1 MLNHTRAMRVA
12 LLAAS
17 SLSAV
22 ILASPAS
29 AADAIPTTASTPSII
44 VNNNMNPN
52 ATGPNGALDTSGV
65 TIGAATGVNGVGQMT
80 IATNPSSTALLLCT
94 GTLINPRTVI
104 FNAHCVNEQPTSS
117 YGKNG
122 TAFGPWANGT
132 PMAFGFGAN
141 NLPALFDWF
150 GLTGNPALKF
160 NTNTNRALYEV
171 EQVWYDQRSL
181 APSSCTNPASCF
193 LEADIAIA
201 TLDTPA
207 FGVPTWAML
216 FSPLTAETHA
226 TVTGYGVSGTSSAI
240 ASIDFRRRAAENMVS
255 TLSSLDDQDDF
266 LFGENGGNPQSLYQ
280 LDFDSPA
287 GAAAFNTTA
296 GRYDFDIYDGAA
308 LPHEGI
314 TAGGDSGGPLIVD
327 QKYSRPVIAGTLS
340 GGSRFFNGQASGSYG
355 TTSFY
360 QPLFLFWDQIVA
372 NNPYVYAGNKAGN
385 GNWEDGSHWVS
396 LMDPS
401 YMVDRNGVLVND
413 LPDTPALGVSGNTV
427 KFGNVCFL
435 DFCEDLSQDDEATG
449 LPVGSGTGLHIP
461 GGPGSTNFVPNNIVA
476 NPKAGINARYYN
488 VTLSA
493 AGTTTLSSSAT
504 IDELTLNGPTKL
516 SIAGGGSLNVLGDI
530 TQVQGWT
537 NVDGLLKSGSDM
549 LFATGFLT
557 GSGTLQSPFVTV
569 AMATVAPGGADH
581 VGTMTINGNAILASG
596 SSLFIDAQRGSADK
610 LVVTG
615 GVGSGILTLSQND
628 TTGAKPSIV
637 FNKVTDAPAPRAGE
651 SYVIA
656 SGTGGISGTF
666 GNSYTFQGVLRPELT
681 YGPNTIT
688 ATLRA
693 GSLVTILD
701 GQNATAIAFAN
712 ALDHLRTGFT
722 DKLWTL
728 YGNVDWMNG
737 SQLNATFN
745 ALAPSIINETGLLQ
759 DRQSRQLF
767 GNVSDRLSMLGTG
780 QAKGFSFSGG
790 ASALAQTAQVT
801 SPEAILGLQG
811 SSRPVNLSV
820 GGGLSGFV
828 TMSSDETRSSYG
840 DQRQLNSGQHSR
852 YFASGIE
859 APFGDTTFGTAV
871 GYAESSTSAGSD
883 VARSKL
889 TQAAVYASH
898 PVGKSAYVGAILAA
912 ERASSDSDRL
922 ATDTSSMFRL
932 SGASHSSRYMAT
944 AEAGFRSDLG
954 HGLSLNPRAQLGY
967 SRYSLGGFHEQGA
980 ETALEL
986 NSLRIN
992 RLEARAGAKLD
1003 GMTHIAGWTVRPQVQ
1018 ADYVRLVSGSRGGM
1032 NVSFAAAPDYDFA
1045 LPLTNGGSGWVEVK
1059 GGVSATRGAF
1069 SLGLS
1074 GQATAGDAPISD
1086 QRGLVSL
1093 GFHF

>member
-1 MLNHTRAMRVA
+1 MTNRTCATRVA

-17 SLSAV
+17 SLSAM
-22 ILASPAS
+22 ILASPAA
-29 AADAIPTTASTPSII
+29 AADAIPMTASTPSII

-52 ATGPNGALDTSGV
+52 ATGPNGALDVSGV
-65 TIGAATGVNGVGQMT
+65 TIGAATGVNGIGQMT
-80 IATNPSSTALLLCT
+80 ISVDPKTTGLLLCT

-104 FNAHCVNEQPTSS
+104 FNAHCVNEQPASS
-117 YGKNG
+117 YGVNG

-141 NLPALFDWF
+141 NRPALLDWF
-150 GLTGNPALKF
+150 GLTGIPGTKF
-160 NTNTNRALYEV
+160 STNVNRALYEV
-171 EQVWYDQRSL
+171 EQVWYDPRSV
-181 APSSCTNPASCF
+181 APSSCTSPTSCF

-207 FGVPTWAML
+207 FGVPAWAML

-226 TVTGYGVSGTSSAI
+226 TVTGYGVSGTSAAI
-240 ASIDFRRRAAENMVS
+240 AGIDFRRRAAENMVS
-255 TLSSLDDQDDF
+255 TLSSLDDQDDW

-287 GAAAFNTTA
+287 GEAAFNPGA
-296 GRYDFDIYDGAA
+296 GRFDFDIYDGAA

-327 QKYSRPVIAGTLS
+327 QKYSQPVVAATLS
-340 GGSRFFNGQASGSYG
+340 GGTRFFNAQASGSYG

-385 GNWEDGSHWVS
+385 GNWEDGTHWVS

-427 KFGNVCFL
+427 KFGNICFL
-435 DFCEDLSQDDEATG
+435 SDCTDVSEDDEATA

-461 GGPGSTNFVPNNIVA
+461 GGPGSTNFVPNNVVA

-516 SIAGGGSLNVLGDI
+516 SIAKAGSLNVLGDI

-557 GSGTLQSPFVTV
+557 GSGTLQAPFATA
-569 AMATVAPGGADH
+569 AMATVAPGGADK
-581 VGTMTINGNAILASG
+581 VGTLTINGNAILASG
-596 SSLFIDAQRGSADK
+596 SSLFIDAQRGSADR
-610 LVVTG
+610 LTVTG
-615 GVGSGILTLSQND
+615 GAGSGILTLSQND
-628 TTGAKPSIV
+628 ATGAKPSIV

-656 SGTGGISGTF
+656 SGTGGITGTF

-693 GSLVTILD
+693 GSLVTVLD
-701 GQNATAIAFAN
+701 GQNPTAIAFAN
-712 ALDHLRTGFT
+712 ALDKLRNGFT
-722 DKLWTL
+722 DKLWNL

-737 SQLNATFN
+737 AQLNATFN
-745 ALAPSIINETGLLQ
+745 ALAPSIVNETELLQ

-790 ASALAQTAQVT
+790 ASSLAQSAQVN
-801 SPEAILGLQG
+801 SPEALLGLKG
-811 SSRPVNLSV
+811 SRQPVNLSV

-828 TMSSDETRSSYG
+828 TMSSDTARSSYG
-840 DQRQLNSGQHSR
+840 DQRQLNSGQHNR

-859 APFGDTTFGTAV
+859 APFGDTTVGTAV

-898 PVGKSAYVGAILAA
+898 PLGKSAYVGAVVAV
-912 ERASSDSDRL
+912 ERASSDSNRM
-922 ATDTSSMFRL
+922 ATDTASMFRL

-944 AEAGFRSDLG
+944 AEAGFRSDIG
-954 HGLSLNPRAQLGY
+954 RGLSLNPRAQLGY
-967 SRYSLGGFHEQGA
+967 SRYSMGGFHEEGA

-986 NSLRIN
+986 NSLKVN
-992 RLEARAGAKLD
+992 RLEARAGARLD
-1003 GMTHIAGWTVRPQVQ
+1003 GTTHIAGWTVHPQVQ
-1018 ADYVRLVSGSRGGM
+1018 ADYVRLVSGSRNGM

-1045 LPLTNGGSGWVEVK
+1045 LPLTNGGSGWMEVK
-1059 GGVSATRGAF
+1059 GGVSVSRGAF